1 MRDLTELLVMLVL
14 LHRMILHLLLLQLN
28 HVFSSLRTWI
38 GVGLWMFVE
47 FGQLVHN
54 VVLDVVKQLEY
65 SRTHGKGRM
74 VSVAEL
80 GGPGGTM

>member
-1 MRDLTELLVMLVL
+1 
-14 LHRMILHLLLLQLN
+14 
-28 HVFSSLRTWI
+28 
-38 GVGLWMFVE
+38 MFVD
-47 FGQLVHN
+47 FGQLVHR

-74 VSVAEL
+74 ASVAEL